1 MKSKNPNIPFSLA
14 LEESGLLFKTIFNQQ
29 FQFMAILNSEG
40 IVIEVNDLVL
50 ASQGVKRNDYV
61 GKLFWQT
68 TAWKNLPEWESIWKQ
83 RLTEAAT
90 KKNTILNDDVFQ
102 VKDGSIH
109 YASSSTTAIFK
120 PESDQVYGFII
131 QAIDTTKRRLV
142 EKKVRENDARLSFVL
157 DHSQIGNWDLDLIN
171 NTSVRSLKHDQ
182 IFGYDSAVPEWN
194 YDLFLSH
201 VIPEDKEAV
210 DKKYQYA
217 IEHKAEWIFEC
228 RIRRTDGEIR
238 WILVSGGFAYAETGE
253 VNLMCGIVQDVTV
266 LKQLELNDI
275 RHHDEL
281 KSLFKA
287 LPDTYFRMLP
297 DGTILDCITQNPN
310 LLYQPPKY
318 FIGKRMQDVLG
329 GSVGELF
336 QLKIDKV
343 NELQTPLAFDYE
355 LIINNQLTHFDAR
368 LNKIAINDQLICV
381 VRDISEQ
388 VYLSNILEQSQA
400 VAKLGSWV
408 QTIDSEELFWT
419 NEVYSIFE
427 YDKKA
432 TITFELFFARI
443 HPDDRDEL
451 INGFNSSI
459 ENNTPYQSEY
469 RILLPDG
476 RLKYVLDNAEHIYD
490 SHNQHIQSIGT
501 IQDITQ
507 QKENTEKHQLSFKV
521 FNDTHEGILITNAQQ
536 IIVEVNPAFTAIT
549 GYSHEEIIG
558 QHFNVLNSGKQSEEF
573 YEHIWQSIDTCGF
586 WQGELWNRTKQ
597 GELYAE
603 LLNISS
609 LKNDFD
615 EVTHFVGVFSDI
627 TQSKKQLEKL
637 NQMAHYDVLTKL
649 PNRTLFVDRFQ
660 QSIAHSERTGHQL
673 AVCFLDLD
681 NFKPINDNYGHEAG
695 DLLLVEVA
703 KRIKTCIRNEDTV
716 SRQGGDEFAILL
728 NDIKSTSQYEK
739 MMCRIHR
746 ILSLPYLID
755 GVELHITASSG
766 VTLYPSDTGDIDTLL
781 RHADHAM
788 YQSKLNGKN
797 RFHLYSPASDQ
808 RIIQKNLLVDE
819 VKQALAN
826 NELELYFQPKV
837 NMATGEVFGAE
848 ALIRWNHPQKG
859 IIPPLDFL
867 PLIENTPLDVDV
879 GEWVIKSSL
888 QHIDEW
894 LKRGLTLELSINIS
908 SNHLLSS
915 SFVKELEKSLA
926 QYPLHYSQYLQLEI
940 LESSVFGD
948 IQTLTHIIESCQN
961 KLGVAFSL
969 DDFGTGYSSLTHLRR
984 LPVNTIKIDRSFVRD
999 ILDDPSDFA
1008 IIEGVIALTKSFNRH
1023 VIAEGVETTNHGLM
1037 LLLMGC
1043 ESAQGYQIAKP
1054 MPNDVF
1060 MSWLTDFRPNEKW
1073 ASLHSKDL
1081 NKKQNN
1087 LAVFKLIYQHTFE
1100 KIRQY
1105 TLSSTDDNQWP
1116 ILGNQANHCK
1126 NWICRQKKEGMFK
1139 AEDINNLETMYNK
1152 ASGIAELIQDKFKGG
1167 DVDGA
1172 RELLSDLDSVSC
1184 AITKA
1189 IID

>member
-1 MKSKNPNIPFSLA
+1 MKFKNPNIPFSLT
-14 LEESGLLFKTIFNQQ
+14 LEASGLLFNTIFNQQ
-29 FQFMAILNSEG
+29 FQFMAILNAEG
-40 IVIEVNDLVL
+40 VVIEVNDTALE
-50 ASQGVKRNDYV
+50 SQGVNRNDYV
-61 GKLFWQT
+61 GKLFWET
-68 TAWKNLPEWESIWKQ
+68 TTWKNLPESESIWKQ

-90 KKNTILNDDVFQ
+90 KKTTILNDDAFQ
-102 VKDGSIH
+102 VKDGAI
-109 YASSSTTAIFK
+109 YYPRSSTIAIFK
-120 PESDQVYGFII
+120 PESDHVYGFII
-131 QAIDTTKRRLV
+131 QAVDTTKRRLV
-142 EKKVRENDARLSFVL
+142 EKKIRENDARLSFVL
-157 DHSQIGNWDLDLIN
+157 DHSHIGNWDLDLIN

-182 IFGYDSAVPEWN
+182 IFGYDSKLPEWN

-217 IEHKAEWIFEC
+217 INHKIDWIFEC

-253 VNLMCGIVQDVTV
+253 VNLMCGIVQDVTI
-266 LKQLELNDI
+266 LKELELNDI

-287 LPDTYFRMLP
+287 LPDTYFRMKS
-297 DGTILDCITQNPN
+297 DGTILDCITQNPI
-310 LLYQPPKY
+310 LLYKPPQS

-336 QLKIDKV
+336 QLKIDKI
-343 NELQTPLAFDYE
+343 NKLQTPLAFNYE
-355 LIINNQLTHFDAR
+355 LIINNQLAHFDAR

-408 QTIDSEELFWT
+408 QTVNVEAIFWT

-427 YDKKA
+427 YDKKE
-432 TITFELFFARI
+432 TITFELFFERI
-443 HPDDRDEL
+443 HPDDRDDL
-451 INGFNSSI
+451 FKCLNFSI
-459 ENNTPYQSEY
+459 EKHTPFQSEY
-469 RILLPDG
+469 RLLLPDG

-490 SHNQHIQSIGT
+490 DNNQHIQSIGT

-507 QKENTEKHQLSFKV
+507 QKDNSEKHQISFKV

-536 IIVEVNPAFTAIT
+536 IIVEVNPRFTDIT

-558 QHFNVLNSGKQSEEF
+558 QHLNILNSGKQSEEF
-573 YEHIWQSIDTCGF
+573 YEQIWQSIAACGF

-609 LKNDFD
+609 VKNDFD

-627 TQSKKQLEKL
+627 TQGKKQLEKL
-637 NQMAHYDVLTKL
+637 NQMAHYDELTKL
-649 PNRTLFVDRFQ
+649 PNRALFVDRFQ

-681 NFKPINDNYGHEAG
+681 NFKPINDNHGHEAG

-703 KRIKTCIRNEDTV
+703 NRIKTCIRNEDTV

-739 MMCRIHR
+739 MMCRIHK
-746 ILSLPYLID
+746 ILSLPYFID
-755 GVELHITASSG
+755 DVELHITASSG

-797 RFHLYSPASDQ
+797 CFHLYSPASDQ

-819 VKQALAN
+819 VKQALEN

-867 PLIENTPLDVDV
+867 PLIDNTPLDIEV
-879 GEWVIKSSL
+879 GEWVIKNSL
-888 QHIDEW
+888 QQIDEW
-894 LKRGLTLELSINIS
+894 LKQGLTLELSINIS

-1008 IIEGVIALTKSFNRH
+1008 IIEGVIALTRSFSRH

-1054 MPNDVF
+1054 MPNDAF
-1060 MSWLTDFRPNEKW
+1060 ITWLSDYTPNEKW
-1073 ASLHSKDL
+1073 LSLKSKNL
-1081 NKKQNN
+1081 NKKQNH
-1087 LAVFKLIYQHTFE
+1087 LAVFKLICLHTFE
-1100 KIRQY
+1100 KIRQL
-1105 TLSSTDDNQWP
+1105 TLSSTDDSQWP
-1116 ILGNQANHCK
+1116 ILGDQANHCK
-1126 NWICRQKKEGMFK
+1126 NWICRQKKERMFK
-1139 AEDINNLETMYNK
+1139 ADDIDNLEAMYNK
-1152 ASGIAELIQDKFKGG
+1152 ADGIIQLIRGKFQDG

-1172 RELLSDLDSVSC
+1172 RILLPDLDSASC
-1184 AITKA
+1184 AITAA